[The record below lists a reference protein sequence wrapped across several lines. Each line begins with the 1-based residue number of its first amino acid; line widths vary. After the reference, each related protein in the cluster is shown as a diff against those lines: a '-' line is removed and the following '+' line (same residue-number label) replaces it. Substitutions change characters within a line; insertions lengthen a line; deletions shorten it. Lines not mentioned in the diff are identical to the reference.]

1 MYTVEMATAFKALVP
16 PENFGVTI
24 LDANDFLTVQIDPED
39 IENLLDNQVED
50 AIQYIKDVKKV
61 LEDHGAIVY
70 IVREAL
76 KD

>member
-1 MYTVEMATAFKALVP
+1 MATAFKSITP

-24 LDANDFLTVQIDPED
+24 LDAGDFLTIQIDPED
-39 IENLLDNQVED
+39 IESLLDNQVDD
-50 AIQYIKDVKKV
+50 AVQYIKDVKST
-61 LEDHGAIVY
+61 LEEHGGIVY

>member
-1 MYTVEMATAFKALVP
+1 MYTVEMATAFKALKA

-39 IENLLDNQVED
+39 IESLLDHQVED
-50 AIQYIKDVKKV
+50 AIQYIKDVKRV
-61 LEDHGAIVY
+61 LEEHGAIVY

>member
-1 MYTVEMATAFKALVP
+1 MYTVEMATAFKALTP

-39 IENLLDNQVED
+39 IESLLDHQVED

-61 LEDHGAIVY
+61 LEEQGAIVY

>member
-1 MYTVEMATAFKALVP
+1 MATAFKALVP

>member
-1 MYTVEMATAFKALVP
+1 MYTVEMATAFKSIVP

-24 LDANDFLTVQIDPED
+24 LDANDFLTIQIDPED
-39 IENLLDNQVED
+39 IESLLDHQVD
-50 AIQYIKDVKKV
+50 AAVQYIKDVKKA
-61 LEDHGAIVY
+61 LEDQGAIVY

>member
-39 IENLLDNQVED
+39 IESLLDHQVED

-61 LEDHGAIVY
+61 LEEQGAIVY

>member
-1 MYTVEMATAFKALVP
+1 MYTTEMATAFKALVP

-24 LDANDFLTVQIDPED
+24 LDANDFLTIQIDPED
-39 IENLLDNQVED
+39 IESLLDHQVND
-50 AIQYIKDVKKV
+50 AVKYINDVKKV
-61 LEDHGAIVY
+61 LEEQGAIVY

>member
-1 MYTVEMATAFKALVP
+1 MYTVEMATAFKALTP

-39 IENLLDNQVED
+39 IESLLDHQVED
-50 AIQYIKDVKKV
+50 AIQYIKDVKKG
-61 LEDHGAIVY
+61 LEEHGAIVY

>member
-1 MYTVEMATAFKALVP
+1 MYTDEMAKAFKEIKT

-24 LDANDFLTVQIDPED
+24 LDADNFLTIQIDPED
-39 IENLLDNQVED
+39 IESLLDHQVDD
-50 AIQYIKDVKKV
+50 AVKYINDVKKM
-61 LEDHGAIVY
+61 LESHGAIVY

>member
-1 MYTVEMATAFKALVP
+1 MYTVEMATAFKSIVP

-24 LDANDFLTVQIDPED
+24 LDANDFLTIQIDPED
-39 IENLLDNQVED
+39 IESLLDHQVED
-50 AIQYIKDVKKV
+50 AIQYIKDVKRV
-61 LEDHGAIVY
+61 LEEQGAIVY

>member
-1 MYTVEMATAFKALVP
+1 MYTVEMATAFKGLTP

-39 IENLLDNQVED
+39 IESLLDHQVED
-50 AIQYIKDVKKV
+50 AIQYIKNVKNV
-61 LEDHGAIVY
+61 LEEHGAIVY

>member
-1 MYTVEMATAFKALVP
+1 MYTTEMATAFKALVP

-39 IENLLDNQVED
+39 IESLLDHQVED
-50 AIQYIKDVKKV
+50 AIQYIKDVKRV
-61 LEDHGAIVY
+61 LEEQGAIVY

>member
-1 MYTVEMATAFKALVP
+1 MYTVEMATAFKKLTP

-24 LDANDFLTVQIDPED
+24 LDANDFLTIQIDPED
-39 IENLLDNQVED
+39 IENLLDHQVND
-50 AIQYIKDVKKV
+50 AVKYINDVKKV
-61 LEDHGAIVY
+61 LEEQGAIVY

>member
-1 MYTVEMATAFKALVP
+1 MYTDEMAKAFKSIEA

-39 IENLLDNQVED
+39 IENLLDHQVD
-50 AIQYIKDVKKV
+50 GAIQYIKDVKRV
-61 LEDHGAIVY
+61 LEEHGAIVY

>member
-1 MYTVEMATAFKALVP
+1 MYTVEMATAFKSLTP

-39 IENLLDNQVED
+39 IESLLDHQVED
-50 AIQYIKDVKKV
+50 AIQYIKDVKRV
-61 LEDHGAIVY
+61 LEERGAIVY